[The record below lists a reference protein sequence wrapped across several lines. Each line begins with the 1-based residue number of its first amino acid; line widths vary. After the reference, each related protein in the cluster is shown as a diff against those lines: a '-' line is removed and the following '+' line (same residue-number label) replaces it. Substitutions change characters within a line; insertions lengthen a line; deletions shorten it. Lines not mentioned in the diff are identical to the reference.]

1 LLVAG
6 GHLHMPG
13 FAHLVRNGGSYR
25 LVPERWSV
33 VV

>member
-13 FAHLVRNGGSYR
+13 FAHLVRNGSFYQ